1 MLLTSIRL
9 NNSILSQPKMCS
21 LFSAVPLSILP
32 IGDLILM
39 NKNTTINLRISAD
52 DKAELQRRAKEMKL
66 SLSTFLVLRGLGYV

>member
-1 MLLTSIRL
+1 
-9 NNSILSQPKMCS
+9 
-21 LFSAVPLSILP
+21 
-32 IGDLILM
+32 M